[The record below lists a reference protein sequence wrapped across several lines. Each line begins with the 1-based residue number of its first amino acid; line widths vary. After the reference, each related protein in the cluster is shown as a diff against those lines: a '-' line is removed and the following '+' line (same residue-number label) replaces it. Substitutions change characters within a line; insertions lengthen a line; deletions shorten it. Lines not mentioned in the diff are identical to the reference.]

1 MGAFLWVT
9 SGILLAVSDW
19 VGSAADGDA
28 GEEDYEH
35 EEVKRV
41 RGTAVTATRP
51 ETGQMDLNCR
61 YRENPFRR

>member
-19 VGSAADGDA
+19 VGSAAEDDA
-28 GEEDYEH
+28 EEDYGDT
-35 EEVKRV
+35 EEMERMRV
-41 RGTAVTATRP
+41 AAVTATRP